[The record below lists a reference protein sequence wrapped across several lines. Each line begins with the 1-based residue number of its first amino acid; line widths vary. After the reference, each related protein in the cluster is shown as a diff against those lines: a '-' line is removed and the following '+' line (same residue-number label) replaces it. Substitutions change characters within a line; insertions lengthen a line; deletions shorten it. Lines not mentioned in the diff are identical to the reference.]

1 MHHKF
6 YVQVQNRL
14 KKGILFCLFVPQIEP
29 NFVDKCTEDDSEKL
43 EHAEGTQTPAP
54 FSSAFTS
61 DASGTI
67 I

>member
-1 MHHKF
+1 
-6 YVQVQNRL
+6 
-14 KKGILFCLFVPQIEP
+14 VPQIEP
-29 NFVDKCTEDDSEKL
+29 NSVDSKCIADDSDKL
-43 EHAEGTQTPAP
+43 QQTEGTQTPAP

>member
-1 MHHKF
+1 M
-6 YVQVQNRL
+6 
-14 KKGILFCLFVPQIEP
+14 FCLFIPQIEP
-29 NFVDKCTEDDSEKL
+29 NFLNRKCIEDDSDKL
-43 EHAEGTQTPAP
+43 QQAEGTQTPAP

>member
-1 MHHKF
+1 M
-6 YVQVQNRL
+6 
-14 KKGILFCLFVPQIEP
+14 PQIGP
-29 NFVDKCTEDDSEKL
+29 NFVDRKCTEDDSDKL
-43 EHAEGTQTPAP
+43 QQAEGTQIPAP

>member
-1 MHHKF
+1 
-6 YVQVQNRL
+6 
-14 KKGILFCLFVPQIEP
+14 VPEIEP
-29 NFVDKCTEDDSEKL
+29 NFVDRKCTEDDSDKL
-43 EHAEGTQTPAP
+43 QAEGTQTPAP

>member
-1 MHHKF
+1 MT
-6 YVQVQNRL
+6 QT
-14 KKGILFCLFVPQIEP
+14 EP
-29 NFVDKCTEDDSEKL
+29 NFVDRKCIEDDSDKL
-43 EHAEGTQTPAP
+43 QQTEGTQIPAL